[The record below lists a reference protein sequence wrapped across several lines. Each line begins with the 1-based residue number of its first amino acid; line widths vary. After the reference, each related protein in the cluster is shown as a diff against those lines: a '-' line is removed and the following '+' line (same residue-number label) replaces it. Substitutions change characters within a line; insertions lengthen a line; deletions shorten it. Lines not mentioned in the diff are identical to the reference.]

1 MSNPDGILT
10 IAAASPI
17 PIIWLGCTGVEFR
30 RSLAP
35 GRRRYDLQRHRCSNY
50 HSRDYPRFAGTVA
63 DKAFRF
69 GQPAIMAR
77 RPDQLAIE
85 LNNHR
90 NAFKAFLTA
99 RVGSEAEAEDILQN
113 GLLKALKRSGEL
125 QDEAK
130 LTAWFYQ
137 LLRNAVVD
145 HYRAQSTAKRGHDEL
160 GRMLAGLGEDIA
172 AAPKGWES
180 QVCGCL
186 AGVVETLK
194 PQHAELLR
202 RVDLNGDSVQIAA
215 KALKMT
221 ANNASVILHRA
232 RRELRTR
239 LETFCG
245 DCADG
250 ACLDCD
256 CPPSSTR

>member
-1 MSNPDGILT
+1 
-10 IAAASPI
+10 
-17 PIIWLGCTGVEFR
+17 
-30 RSLAP
+30 
-35 GRRRYDLQRHRCSNY
+35 
-50 HSRDYPRFAGTVA
+50 
-63 DKAFRF
+63 
-69 GQPAIMAR
+69 MAR

-113 GLLKALKRSGEL
+113 GLLKALKRAGEL

-180 QVCGCL
+180 QLCGCL
-186 AGVVETLK
+186 AGVVDTLSPK
-194 PQHAELLR
+194 HAELLR
-202 RVDLNGDSVQIAA
+202 RVDLNGESVQAAA

-232 RRELRTR
+232 RKDLRTR

-245 DCADG
+245 DCSDG

-256 CPPSSTR
+256 CPPSSTG